1 MNFKLHFM
9 AVVAS
14 LVVAPVASQA
24 AYAETSEVRMAT
36 QFGIGAM
43 PMIIIEQK
51 RLLEKHLAAEGLPNV
66 KVTWRQ
72 FPGGNP
78 MNEGL
83 LSGSLDIVS
92 AGTTVFVTLWAMAKG
107 TPVAVRGIGA
117 VSAMPLL
124 FVTRDPKVQ
133 KLQDL
138 DDNDRI
144 AVTTLKVSVH
154 AILLQVAAEKMW
166 GPSEAGRF
174 DKLTVQLPHGDAA
187 AALMSGASEVNNHF
201 SAPPFQEVE
210 LKKPGLRRITSAQ
223 EILGGP
229 ASCFV
234 AYTTE
239 KFRKDNPKIYK
250 AFFDALQDAQAMINN
265 DPEGMA
271 SVYLDQSKDPVTVGE
286 AVALIKEP
294 GAIFDMTPRSVQT
307 FAAFMAKRGLTK
319 VAPESW
325 KDLFFPEAHNLPGN

>member
-92 AGTTVFVTLWAMAKG
+92 AGTTVFVTLWAKAKG

-154 AILLQVAAEKMW
+154 AILLQMAAEKMW

-229 ASCFV
+229 ASYFV